1 MNTFK
6 DVTETATRRTVNG
19 LEVIIQAMVQEF
31 EATERLI
38 DSLKDRICKLEAR
51 ELQLSSQT
59 VNVRID
65 GDIGERLDALE
76 VRIEDFVTED
86 DVNEQIET
94 AMSDKVTE
102 FDVDSAIE
110 EAIRNLTFTV
120 NVDL

>member
-38 DSLKDRICKLEAR
+38 DSLRDRICKLEAR

-59 VNVRID
+59 VSVRID

-76 VRIEDFVTED
+76 LRIDDFITED
-86 DVNEQIET
+86 DVDT
-94 AMSDKVTE
+94 K
-102 FDVDSAIE
+102 IE
-110 EAIRNLTFTV
+110 EAISDKVSDLDLDDKIGEYVNNLTFTV
-120 NVDL
+120 SVD